1 MDYNRINNFTGWGT
15 FLVALVVYLL
25 TMSPTAS
32 YWDCGEFI
40 ACANELEVPHPP
52 GAPFFLLVGRIFAM
66 FAGPDVL
73 NVAWMLN
80 LLSVLSSAFTVLF
93 TTWITTYLAKRL
105 LMGDNKETPT
115 QMQTMIIMAAG
126 VVAGL
131 ANTFADSFWFNAVEA
146 EVYAMSSFFTAIV
159 VWLMFKWEARA
170 DEPGNERWIILITYL
185 MGLSIGVHLLNLLTI
200 PALAFI
206 YYFKK
211 YEFSWSGFFVTSGIS
226 VAILGIIQTVIIIN
240 TFDLAWW
247 FERTLATVASEG
259 GVKNGLGLPVGSG
272 LVVFFML
279 LFGGLAYGIYYS
291 SKNKMKVLNLSLMGV
306 VVIYIGFSSYLM
318 VPIRSNANPAIDENN
333 PDATH
338 TFISYMKREQYGNRP
353 LFKGPLYNARAIGY
367 EEAGTEYVLDKDKAG
382 KEYYRA
388 IGKKVRAK
396 YAAKDMKIFP
406 RMYES
411 GRYNM
416 GPHGYVNYVKRKGAA
431 NTPYDDKPTGAED
444 IKFFWNYQVIH
455 MYWRYFMWNFGGKQ
469 GDTQDMDWESG
480 IFTSTSEMPEFIK
493 NNPAKNHYYLLPFLL
508 GLFGLV
514 YQSLKRRNDAIIV
527 GLLFFF
533 TGFAIIIYLN
543 QYPMQPRERDYS
555 FAGSFQTFAIWI
567 GLAVPALYMAL
578 SKYLKDGAA
587 YLGIGLGL
595 FATILMGVE
604 NWDDHTRADRYV
616 APDSAYNLL
625 NSLAPNAVL
634 FTNGDNDTFPL
645 WYAQE
650 VEQVRPDVRVL
661 CLSYVNT
668 DWYIDQMYQKVNDS
682 EPLPLS
688 IAQSNYVGQ
697 NNQSRNYGTQKTINK
712 AIRGAQASDLLN
724 KGIITAADAP
734 YVVENMNWTVNTR
747 GGQNRYLELK
757 DVLLLNLLE
766 NTANQGW
773 ERPIYFANTVT
784 PSNFLNLDPF
794 LRQEGL
800 AYRILPMR
808 KPPISDPYDQF
819 DGNIDKDRMY
829 DNLMNKFRFRN
840 LNKTGTYFDEN
851 IIRMV
856 SNYHNTFHRLIAAY
870 LRDAKAFEARIPNLQ
885 SQIASGIGSTDS
897 LQSIID
903 NSRTLAADYKAKAQ
917 ELATAAEEKF
927 PIEVATPEPYLIIRT
942 AISWDQLGNKEQAD
956 KYFNMA
962 KDRTLGALKYYYDSG
977 DTFPRRSVYVQTVN
991 YLMRLALSP
1000 DFKRPELVQELQ
1012 QAQQSMPKYFGS

>member
-15 FLVALVVYLL
+15 FLVALVVYLM
-25 TMSPTAS
+25 TMAPTAS

-66 FAGPDVL
+66 LAGPDML
-73 NVAWMLN
+73 NVAFMLN

-105 LMGDNKETPT
+105 LTGGNEETPT
-115 QMQTMIIMAAG
+115 NIQTLVIMAAG
-126 VVAGL
+126 VVGGL

-146 EVYAMSSFFTAIV
+146 EVYAMSSFFTAVV

-170 DEPGNERWIILITYL
+170 DEPGNERWIVLIAYL

-211 YEFSWSGFFVTSGIS
+211 YDFSWTGFFVTSGIS
-226 VAILGIIQTVIIIN
+226 VAILGVIQTGIIIY
-240 TFDLAWW
+240 TFDIAWS
-247 FERTLATVASEG
+247 FERALATVSSVG
-259 GVKNGLGLPVGSG
+259 GVKSGLGLPVGSG
-272 LVVFFML
+272 LVVFFLL
-279 LFGGLAYGIYYS
+279 LFGALAYGVYYS
-291 SKNKMKVLNLSLMGV
+291 AKNKKRLLNLALMST
-306 VVIYIGFSSYLM
+306 VVIFIGFSSYLM

-353 LFKGPLYNARAIGY
+353 LLKGPLYNARAVGY
-367 EEAGTEYVLDKDKAG
+367 DNAGTEYILDTDENG
-382 KEYYRA
+382 NEFYRA
-388 IGKKVRAK
+388 IGEKVKAR
-396 YAAKDMKIFP
+396 YAAKDMKWFP

-416 GPHGYVNYVKRKGAA
+416 GPHGYVNYVRRKGAA
-431 NTPYDDKPTGAED
+431 NTPYDDKPTSSED

-455 MYWRYFMWNFGGKQ
+455 MYWRYFMWNFAGKQ

-480 IFTSTSEMPEFIK
+480 LFTSTSDMPDFIK
-493 NNPAKNHYYLLPFLL
+493 NNPAKNHFYLLPFLL

-514 YQSLKRRNDAIIV
+514 YQTIKRRNDAIIV

-567 GLAVPALYMAL
+567 GLAVPAIYMAL
-578 SKYLKDGAA
+578 KQYLKDIGA
-587 YLGIGLGL
+587 YVGIGLGL
-595 FATILMGVE
+595 FATLMMGIQG
-604 NWDDHTRADRYV
+604 WDDHSRADRYV

-682 EPLPLS
+682 PPLPLS
-688 IAQSNYVGQ
+688 ISPSNYRGQ
-697 NNQSRNYGTQKTINK
+697 TNQSRNYGSQKEVSKTIK
-712 AIRGAQASDLLN
+712 GASASDLVT
-724 KGIITAADAP
+724 KGIIGAEDAP
-734 YVVENMNWTVNTR
+734 YVLENMSWKFNTR
-747 GGQNRYLELK
+747 GGQSRYLELK

-784 PSNFLNLDPF
+784 PSNFLKLDPF

-800 AYRILPMR
+800 AYRILPLK
-808 KPPISDPYDQF
+808 KPGFSDRFDQF
-819 DGNIDKDRMY
+819 SGNIDKGRMY

-840 LNKTGTYFDEN
+840 LNKPGTYFDEN

-856 SNYHNTFHRLIAAY
+856 SNYHNTFHRLIGSY
-870 LRDAKAFEARIPNLQ
+870 MRDANELERGIASME
-885 SQIASGIGSTDS
+885 SQIAGGSEAADS

-903 NSRTLAADYKAKAQ
+903 NNKVVVADYRSKANNLAA
-917 ELATAAEEKF
+917 AAEEKF
-927 PIEVATPEPYLIIRT
+927 PLEIATPEPYLIVRT
-942 AISWDQLGNKEQAD
+942 AISWNQLGNKEKAD

-962 KDRTLGALKYYYDSG
+962 KDRVIQSLKYYYDSG
-977 DTFPRRSVYVQTVN
+977 ATFPRRSVYVQTLN
-991 YLMRLALSP
+991 YLTSLALDP
-1000 DFKRPELVQELQ
+1000 EFNRPELAQELQ
-1012 QAQQSMPKYFGS
+1012 QARQSMPKYFGQ